1 MNQYNGCKNTFYI
14 TNYEE
19 KYDTEISAINICK
32 NEVDGFI
39 MVKQNPLE
47 FHMRNRDG
55 SIASMCGNGIR
66 CFIHYCYENNII
78 KSKINIVKTLN
89 GNYLTEIINTNPFLV
104 KVRMVGPTFK
114 YLDGKEYF
122 DYPLIINNMH
132 LRINLINTGV
142 WHVVIITNNDN
153 EFNEYI
159 NNIESIFN
167 CDFFIKQ
174 HNINIVNLQNN
185 HIKLKTYEYGVNDF
199 TKACGTGST
208 ATFIILKKLGLITS
222 NEATIQQDGGN
233 LIIGIDNEGY
243 YMIGPSEKT
252 KG

>member
-78 KSKINIVKTLN
+78 KSKINI
-89 GNYLTEIINTNPFLV
+89 FL
-104 KVRMVGPTFK
+104 
-114 YLDGKEYF
+114 
-122 DYPLIINNMH
+122 
-132 LRINLINTGV
+132 
-142 WHVVIITNNDN
+142 
-153 EFNEYI
+153 
-159 NNIESIFN
+159 IF
-167 CDFFIKQ
+167 
-174 HNINIVNLQNN
+174 L
-185 HIKLKTYEYGVNDF
+185 
-199 TKACGTGST
+199 
-208 ATFIILKKLGLITS
+208 
-222 NEATIQQDGGN
+222 
-233 LIIGIDNEGY
+233 
-243 YMIGPSEKT
+243 
-252 KG
+252 